1 MILEFNQGSDML
13 YIRLQAGTSIESE
26 EVAPGVVLDY
36 NKQNQV
42 VGIEIEDASQKI
54 DLTRLEVN
62 ALPLVNLVLNQETSE
77 PA

>member
-1 MILEFNQGSDML
+1 MMLSYHRDSDML
-13 YIRLQAGTSIESE
+13 YIRLQSGTSNESE
-26 EVAPGVVLDY
+26 EVSPGIVLDY

-62 ALPLVNLVLNQETSE
+62 ALPLVSLVLNQETPE
-77 PA
+77 PV

>member
-1 MILEFNQGSDML
+1 MKFEYHRESDML
-13 YIRLQAGTSIESE
+13 YIRLQSGMSNESE
-26 EVAPGVVLDY
+26 EVSPGVVLDY
-36 NKQNQV
+36 NKENQV

-62 ALPLVNLVLNQETSE
+62 ALPLVNLVLNQETRE